1 MCGIFALLNNNHS
14 YTQETIETE
23 FKKGAGRGPENSKL
37 IGVGEGDK
45 LLMGF
50 HRLAIN
56 GVDEIS
62 HQPLFFKN
70 VGIICNGEIY
80 NYKELYQLVDTKPT
94 TNSDC
99 EVIIHLYLKFG
110 MEYTLQLL
118 DGVFAFVLADV
129 REDDHNDDHDWN
141 IYIARDPYGVRPLY
155 QLSSSTDTEYPI
167 LFGSEMKM
175 LHHFYENVPMYTG
188 NTTLPPTCY
197 GTTLNQFPPGTY
209 SKMNF
214 NKVHNNFLK
223 GQWEFEFQH
232 ETYSLPGFTTMDKY
246 LTPIMPL
253 DNTLDDTE
261 YRNIL
266 HKIHDNLDAAVAKR
280 VANTDRPVACLLSGG
295 LDSSLITSLVV
306 KHCKYKPETYSI
318 GLPGS
323 EDNKYA
329 KLVADHLGTKHTT
342 IQLTEDEF
350 FEAIPKV
357 IHTVESYDTTTI
369 RASVGNY
376 LVAKY
381 ISEHSDAKVIFNGDG
396 SDELC
401 GGYMYFHCAPD
412 AHLFDQECR
421 RLLKDIYKYDVQRSD
436 RSISTN
442 GLEPRT
448 PFLDRSWVQFY
459 LSIPVKYRYHVGNKQ
474 CEKHLLRT
482 AFAGYNVRI
491 GKPYL
496 PEAVLWRTK
505 EAFSDGVSGK
515 AKSWYEIIGEKI
527 TAQYGESFDTIP
539 EQYTRLHNAPQT
551 KEQYY
556 YRFIFE
562 SHYKGMGHVI
572 PYFWMPKFVD
582 ATDSS
587 ARTLQV
593 YQTAHEQEHDTT

>member
-1 MCGIFALLNNNHS
+1 MCGIFALLNNNNS
-14 YTQETIETE
+14 YTPETIENE
-23 FKKGAGRGPENSKL
+23 FKKGSGRGPEYSKL
-37 IGVGEGDK
+37 VDVQDFDK

-56 GVDEIS
+56 GVDKIS

-80 NYKELYQLVDTKPT
+80 NYKELYKLVDTKPT

-110 MEYTLQLL
+110 MEHTLQLL

-129 REDDHNDDHDWN
+129 QDIEYDWN

-155 QLSSSTDTEYPI
+155 QLSSSIDNDYPI
-167 LFGSEMKM
+167 IFGSEMKM
-175 LHHFYENVPMYTG
+175 LHHFYENVPTHID
-188 NTTLPPTCY
+188 NSNLPPTCH
-197 GTTLNQFPPGTY
+197 GTTINQFAPGTY
-209 SKMNF
+209 SKLAF
-214 NKVHNNFLK
+214 NKIHNNYLK
-223 GQWEFEFQH
+223 GTWEFEFQN
-232 ETYSLPGFTTMDKY
+232 ERFSLPGFTTMDKY
-246 LTPIMPL
+246 LSTGNKDP
-253 DNTLDDTE
+253 DYE

-266 HKIHDNLDAAVAKR
+266 RKIHDNLDAAVAKR

-342 IQLTEDEF
+342 IQLTEDQF
-350 FEAIPKV
+350 FEAIPEV
-357 IHTVESYDTTTI
+357 IHSIESYDTTTI

-396 SDELC
+396 SDEVC

-412 AHLFDQECR
+412 AQLFDQECR

-474 CEKHLLRT
+474 CEKHLLRS
-482 AFAGYNVRI
+482 AFNCYNVRI

-496 PEAVLWRTK
+496 PDNVLWRTK

-527 TAQYGESFDTIP
+527 TEKHGDKFDIIP
-539 EQYTRLHNAPQT
+539 EQYTHMHNAPQT

-556 YRFIFE
+556 YRHLFE
-562 SHYKGMGHVI
+562 NYYKGMGHVI

-582 ATDSS
+582 AKDSS
-587 ARTLQV
+587 ARTLNV
-593 YQTAHEQEHDTT
+593 YKTAHDVASQ

>member
-1 MCGIFALLNNNHS
+1 MCGIFALLNNNNS
-14 YTQETIETE
+14 YTQKTIENE
-23 FKKGAGRGPENSKL
+23 FEKGCGRGPEHSKL
-37 IGVGEGDK
+37 VDVQDFDK

-80 NYKELYQLVDTKPT
+80 NYKELYKLVDTKPT

-110 MEYTLQLL
+110 MEHTLQLL
-118 DGVFAFVLADV
+118 DGVFAFILADV
-129 REDDHNDDHDWN
+129 QDIDYDWN

-155 QLSSSTDTEYPI
+155 QLSSSTENDYPI
-167 LFGSEMKM
+167 IFGSEMKM
-175 LHHFYENVPMYTG
+175 LHHFYENVPTRVG
-188 NTTLPPTCY
+188 NNHLPPTCH
-197 GTTLNQFPPGTY
+197 GTTINQFAPGTF
-209 SKMNF
+209 SKLSF
-214 NKVHNNFLK
+214 NKILNSYLK
-223 GQWEFEFQH
+223 GMWEFEFQN
-232 ETYSLPGFTTMDKY
+232 ERYSLPGFTTMDKY
-246 LTPIMPL
+246 LSTANKNP
-253 DNTLDDTE
+253 DYE

-266 HKIHDNLDAAVAKR
+266 RKIHDNLDAAVAKR
-280 VANTDRPVACLLSGG
+280 VTNTDRPIACLLSGG

-342 IQLTEDEF
+342 IQLTEDQF

-357 IHTVESYDTTTI
+357 IHTIESYDTTTI

-396 SDELC
+396 SDEVC
-401 GGYMYFHCAPD
+401 GGYMYFHYAPD
-412 AHLFDQECR
+412 AQLFDQECR

-448 PFLDRSWVQFY
+448 PFLDRGWVQFY

-474 CEKHLLRT
+474 CEKHLLRS
-482 AFAGYNVRI
+482 AFNCYNVRI

-496 PEAVLWRTK
+496 PDNVLWRTK

-527 TAQYGESFDTIP
+527 TEKHGDKFDIIP
-539 EQYTRLHNAPQT
+539 EQYTHMHNAPQT

-556 YRFIFE
+556 YRHLFE
-562 SHYKGMGHVI
+562 CYYKGMGHVI

-582 ATDSS
+582 AKDSS
-587 ARTLQV
+587 ARTLNV
-593 YQTAHEQEHDTT
+593 YQTAPDIASQ